1 MIDKQKWQIKFTQFI
16 SIQIFRPLH
25 LKMTPIIRCLRL
37 SKLNESGDGLERIV
51 WRRVCQKYF
60 CLFSLISS
68 LAIVQ
73 TEPNSTP
80 VSSEKRHSN
89 ALLRFPFYLEM
100 SSLLFARLFSSLFL
114 KENKRQE
121 NDFLTPVVHKS

>member
-25 LKMTPIIRCLRL
+25 LKMTPNYKVLTTVKIKRIWWWIGENRM
-37 SKLNESGDGLERIV
+37 KES
-51 WRRVCQKYF
+51 QKYF

-89 ALLRFPFYLEM
+89 ARLRFPFYLEM